1 MPRNTPVSQVMTTEV
16 LTFHPEENIGDAMST
31 MVERGIDGA
40 PVIGADRN
48 VIGMLTTGDLIVQ
61 ETNVH
66 LPTVISLF
74 GASIEL
80 PSSRKH
86 FEEDLRKS
94 LGLTVREVM
103 EEEVATISPDDT
115 IEQAAFVMYDR
126 QVSRLPV
133 VDADG
138 GLVGI
143 VARVDILREM
153 IRDDEADDAAPA
165 GPADDAVAGDA

>member
-16 LTFHPEENIGDAMST
+16 LTFHPEDNIADAMAT
-31 MVERGIDGA
+31 MVDRGIDGA
-40 PVIGADRN
+40 PVLGADRN

-103 EEEVATISPDDT
+103 EEDVVTVAPDATIED
-115 IEQAAFVMYDR
+115 AAFLMYDHH
-126 QVSRLPV
+126 VSRLPV
-133 VDADG
+133 VGED

-153 IRDDEADDAAPA
+153 IRDDEAEADGAPGA
-165 GPADDAVAGDA
+165 AGDA

>member
-1 MPRNTPVSQVMTTEV
+1 MPSNTPVSQVMTTDV
-16 LTFHPEENIGDAMST
+16 LTFHPEDNIADAMAT
-31 MVERGIDGA
+31 MVERGVDGA
-40 PVIGADRN
+40 PVLGADRH
-48 VIGMLTTGDLIVQ
+48 VVGMLSTGDLIVQ

-103 EEEVATISPDDT
+103 EDEVFTISPDAT
-115 IEQAAFVMYDR
+115 ISEAAGEMYDKD
-126 QVSRLPV
+126 VSRLPV
-133 VDADG
+133 VDET
-138 GLVGI
+138 GLVCI

-153 IRDDEADDAAPA
+153 IREDQAEAA
-165 GPADDAVAGDA
+165 GAAGDA